1 MFIEVGFLTI
11 ISGVLLF
18 LTAKKIAENKT
29 AVVGLRVLSVILMLI
44 GIIAVSLVIID
55 KISFPLF

>member
-11 ISGVLLF
+11 IIGVLLF

-44 GIIAVSLVIID
+44 GIIAVSLVMMD